1 MAAKFR
7 EQAPRRMR
15 ASGHENMK
23 KTYLYVGSG
32 TWGAAEQGR
41 ITVYQLDRATRDLT
55 FLSAVEAGGLAS
67 FLAIDQPALRLF
79 AADEDD
85 GGVLSFSIDPH
96 SGALTRKG
104 ERIGTSHPVYLTLA
118 PQGSFLLAANYSEGT
133 VEVYPISSDGRAE
146 APSQTLET
154 GRHTHC
160 VALDSKERALV
171 ANKSSDTISLFTH
184 SAGVLHEM
192 TPPTIAHASPR
203 HIAFD
208 PEGRALVVSEL
219 ADTVSR
225 YTWTPSGELSLEFQG
240 RRLPGS
246 KDAQLNSGADIVVSP
261 SGSFLY
267 GSNRGT
273 SNTIFAYDLRGDSPN
288 LIGHYSSG
296 GLTPRKLAMDPLG
309 EFLVVGNQESK
320 NITIFDIEE
329 DGALIPVLNEPTSVS
344 PYYVTVIEL

>member
-1 MAAKFR
+1 
-7 EQAPRRMR
+7 
-15 ASGHENMK
+15 MK

-41 ITVYQLDRATRDLT
+41 ITVYQIDRTTRELT
-55 FLSAVEAGGLAS
+55 LLSTVEAGGLAS
-67 FLAIDQPALRLF
+67 FLAIDEGALRLF

-85 GGVLSFSIDPH
+85 GGVLSFSIDRD

-104 ERIGTSHPVYLTLA
+104 DRVGTSHPVYLTLA
-118 PQGSFLLAANYSEGT
+118 PQGDALLAANYREGT
-133 VEVYPISSDGRAE
+133 VDVYPISSDGAAE
-146 APSQTLET
+146 TPRKSLET

-160 VALDSKERALV
+160 VVLDPKERVLI
-171 ANKSSDTISLFTH
+171 ANKSSDTISLFSY

-192 TPPTIAHASPR
+192 TPPTVAHTSPR

-208 PEGRALVVSEL
+208 LDGRTLVISEL

-225 YTWTPSGELSLEFQG
+225 YNWTPSGALSLEFQEK
-240 RRLPGS
+240 RLPGT
-246 KDAQLNSGADIVVSP
+246 KDAELNSGADIVLSP
-261 SGSFLY
+261 TGSFVY

-273 SNTIFAYDLRGDSPN
+273 SNSIFAYDLRSGAAK
-288 LIGHYSSG
+288 LIGNYSSG
-296 GLTPRKLAMDPLG
+296 GLTPRKIAMDPLG

-329 DGALIPVLNEPTSVS
+329 DGALVPVLNEPTSVS
-344 PYYVTVIEL
+344 PYFVTVIEL